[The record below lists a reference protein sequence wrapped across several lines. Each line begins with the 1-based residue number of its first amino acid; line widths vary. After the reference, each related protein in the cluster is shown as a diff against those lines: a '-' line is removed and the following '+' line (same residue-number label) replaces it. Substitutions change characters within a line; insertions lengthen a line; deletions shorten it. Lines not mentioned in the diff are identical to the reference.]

1 MGFSECIAKHGVF
14 LLERGNPLNPP
25 YQGDFNAT
33 VIRGTL
39 MLRLAAGSDSEVAFA
54 FVVEGVE
61 DFCPEVFFCP
71 AVDVALGGFEH
82 VGDLFCVTG
91 VGGEDACGDCDA
103 DVCFCFAFVCH
114 VGILM

>member
-1 MGFSECIAKHGVF
+1 
-14 LLERGNPLNPP
+14 
-25 YQGDFNAT
+25 
-33 VIRGTL
+33 

-71 AVDVALGGFEH
+71 AVDVTLGGFEH